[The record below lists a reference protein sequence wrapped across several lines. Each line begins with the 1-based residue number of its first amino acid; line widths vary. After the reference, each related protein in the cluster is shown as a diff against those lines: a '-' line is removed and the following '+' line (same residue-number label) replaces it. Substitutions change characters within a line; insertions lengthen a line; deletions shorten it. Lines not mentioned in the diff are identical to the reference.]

1 MSASGGDNSEPP
13 RKRRKPDAAL
23 SSNKHTAKARN
34 RNEKLLR
41 ENPNKKA
48 VENAQQALRAKIR
61 RDKAAWDKKHPEPDP
76 VVQDEA
82 HRNIV
87 DAANNLFRSQNK
99 HPEQLAAQYNIDLKS
114 RSGTVKAATGD
125 SDWLS
130 CELPGL
136 NSDLPWASVNGE
148 YEFVPEEELSED
160 EQIALLQ
167 WDNAARRYLYFPK
180 FEDKLTLVINDAAYA
195 MAEKF
200 PKPLMLGREL
210 KLNLHS
216 DSAPLHAKHFARMV
230 TNAIVEHA
238 GRKAP
243 SLKHKN
249 HDVLAKQRQSHQLY
263 YAYIHWVKLLQ
274 KPLQTLYYKARQS
287 SYHLHNGN
295 LIPEIK
301 LGILDFIRSEGIDD
315 AWATPIFHY
324 LCHSA
329 DIRLWMADDEKEL
342 LTNLIKLQ
350 PSDITA
356 WKKLFPRVAD
366 KFKLRLRS
374 YKLRSKHKFRRFSY
388 FPKVPS
394 YFQPTVTGML
404 REVISF
410 GYNARK
416 LLDGRN
422 LHGERVLKWLH
433 GDSLLVI
440 VAGNQ
445 PTAAVLTGALCELA
459 KHPHHAEKIYKEP
472 EGFSVTDLSSL
483 VRLDH
488 LTGVL
493 NEAMR
498 LYLAVLTGGS
508 RKTIENGI
516 MIGETYIPPIRRL

>member
-1 MSASGGDNSEPP
+1 MSASGGDGGEPP
-13 RKRRKPDAAL
+13 RKRRKPDDAL
-23 SSNKHTAKARN
+23 SSNKHTAKARE

-76 VVQDEA
+76 VIQDEA

-114 RSGTVKAATGD
+114 RSGIVKAATGD

-136 NSDLPWASVNGE
+136 NSNLPWASVSRE
-148 YEFVPEEELSED
+148 WEFVPEDELSED

-180 FEDKLTLVINDAAYA
+180 IEDKLTLVINDAAYA

-200 PKPLMLGREL
+200 PKPLGLTSDEFNAILLNVEKMLGREL
-210 KLNLHS
+210 NINLHS
-216 DSAPLHAKHFARMV
+216 DSPSAHAKHFARMV
-230 TNAIVEHA
+230 TNVIVEHA

-249 HDVLAKQRQSHQLY
+249 HDVLAKQRQTHQLY

-287 SYHLHNGN
+287 SHHLRNGN

-301 LGILDFIRSEGIDD
+301 LGILDFIRSEGIDE

-324 LCHSA
+324 LCNSA

-342 LTNLIKLQ
+342 LANLIKLQ
-350 PSDITA
+350 PSDINA

-374 YKLRSKHKFRRFSY
+374 YKLR
-388 FPKVPS
+388 
-394 YFQPTVTGML
+394 
-404 REVISF
+404 
-410 GYNARK
+410 
-416 LLDGRN
+416 
-422 LHGERVLKWLH
+422 
-433 GDSLLVI
+433 
-440 VAGNQ
+440 
-445 PTAAVLTGALCELA
+445 
-459 KHPHHAEKIYKEP
+459 
-472 EGFSVTDLSSL
+472 
-483 VRLDH
+483 
-488 LTGVL
+488 
-493 NEAMR
+493 
-498 LYLAVLTGGS
+498 
-508 RKTIENGI
+508 
-516 MIGETYIPPIRRL
+516 